1 MADFDPST
9 FSQNFTKAVFPL
21 PKADHHR
28 GTDKDKREDDSP
40 VTRTVRS
47 LASLDEAHRRELT
60 FVRAVHISLTM
71 FFMCFDKHCH
81 VQLRILWE
89 GEFVAKCLK

>member
-1 MADFDPST
+1 MVADFDPST

-21 PKADHHR
+21 QAGR

-81 VQLRILWE
+81 VQLRGAHFFDNVFHVL
-89 GEFVAKCLK
+89 

>member
-1 MADFDPST
+1 VVADFNPST

-21 PKADHHR
+21 NADHHKC
-28 GTDKDKREDDSP
+28 TDKDKREDDSP

-60 FVRAVHISLTM
+60 FVRAVHILSTM
-71 FFMCFDKHCH
+71 FFMCFYKHCH
-81 VQLRILWE
+81 VQLCGAQFFDNVFHVL
-89 GEFVAKCLK
+89 

>member
-81 VQLRILWE
+81 VQLRGAHFFDNVFHVL
-89 GEFVAKCLK
+89 

>member
-1 MADFDPST
+1 MADFNAST
-9 FSQNFTKAVFPL
+9 FAQNFTKAVFPIE
-21 PKADHHR
+21 AGR

-60 FVRAVHISLTM
+60 FVRAVTM
-71 FFMCFDKHCH
+71 FFMCFYKHCH
-81 VQLRILWE
+81 VQLCGAQFFDNVFHVL
-89 GEFVAKCLK
+89 

>member
-1 MADFDPST
+1 MADFNPST

-21 PKADHHR
+21 PNADHHR
-28 GTDKDKREDDSP
+28 GTDKDKREHSP

-47 LASLDEAHRRELT
+47 LASLDEAHRQELT

-81 VQLRILWE
+81 VQLRGAHFFDNVFHVL
-89 GEFVAKCLK
+89 

>member
-1 MADFDPST
+1 MVADFDPST
-9 FSQNFTKAVFPL
+9 FSQNFTKAVFPIQ
-21 PKADHHR
+21 AGR

-60 FVRAVHISLTM
+60 FVRAVHILSTM

-81 VQLRILWE
+81 VQLCGAQFFDNVFHVL
-89 GEFVAKCLK
+89 